1 MVVSTK
7 SKSKK
12 ALSPGVKKA
21 SSDHYSVKTICQL
34 TGLNEHTLRAWERR
48 YQIVQPSRG
57 ESGRRVYSIEDLE
70 KLKLVTLLVRKG
82 FLIGNIATNSLSE
95 LNELLGDTSA
105 IPPEDDGQLERNN
118 EYITLLR
125 SAIDAYDLTG
135 LQSFLQQARVE
146 YGIRPFLLEIVL
158 PFMKIIGEAVYRG
171 ECTIGQEHAW
181 SAIVKSELMQLLY
194 LFSRTHAHQRDSRG
208 PKTFAVATNEGNQH
222 EFGAL
227 ISAVLCAFHGY
238 PTYFFGPNMPAVA
251 LAEAAAAV
259 GANCILLGLPTV
271 KQMTAEEIDGFTD
284 DLRRAMPKVCELW
297 VGGQTSE
304 SIRSDRSIRKIS
316 SLVEL
321 EQLLTM
327 IKKV

>member
-1 MVVSTK
+1 MVVKTR

-12 ALSPGVKKA
+12 SATLNAKKA

-48 YQIVQPSRG
+48 YQIVQPARG
-57 ESGRRVYSIEDLE
+57 ESGRRIYSIEDLE

-82 FLIGNIATNSLSE
+82 FLIGNIATNNLSE
-95 LNELLGDTSA
+95 LNELLGDASA
-105 IPPEDDGQLERNN
+105 LTPEDEGQLERNN
-118 EYITLLR
+118 EYIELLR
-125 SAIDAYDLTG
+125 AAMASYDLTG

-158 PFMKIIGEAVYRG
+158 PFMKFIGEAVHRG

-194 LFSRTHAHQRDSRG
+194 LFSRTHSHQRDVRS

-238 PTYFFGPNMPAVA
+238 PTYFFGPNMPAKA
-251 LAEAAAAV
+251 LAEAALAV

-271 KQMTAEEIDGFTD
+271 KQMAAEEIDAFTHE
-284 DLRRAMPKVCELW
+284 LISAMPKVCELW

-304 SIRSDRSIRKIS
+304 SLRANRSVRKLG